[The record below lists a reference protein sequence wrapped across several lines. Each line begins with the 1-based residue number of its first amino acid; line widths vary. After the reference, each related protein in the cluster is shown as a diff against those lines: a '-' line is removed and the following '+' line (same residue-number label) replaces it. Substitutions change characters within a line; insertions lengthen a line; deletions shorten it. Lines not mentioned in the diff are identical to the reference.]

1 MIYKA
6 FLNRQEITGFPVNG
20 VETDEIWGGD
30 TLLWKKNDEIFTLS
44 NTVGFGSPN
53 SNTKYVTVNG
63 YKVIGY
69 GHHIEM
75 SVTGSERKTSAYGNI
90 SNGILKYNI
99 FVRSNSKPV
108 ITQNCIEAMLFSTEK
123 LVQFEDMSVE
133 FKKVED
139 NIYSLTGDY
148 ETLLTLSPKDDSGKL
163 IGNTLTSG
171 MGENYVYFGM
181 YGFTINDAINYI
193 KK

>member
-6 FLNRQEITGFPVNG
+6 FLNRQEITGFPVDG

-30 TLLWKKNDEIFTLS
+30 TLLWKKNDEIFTLR

-53 SNTKYVTVNG
+53 NNTKYVTVNG
-63 YKVIGY
+63 YKVITY

-75 SVTGSERKTSAYGNI
+75 SVTGSKRKTSAYGNI
-90 SNGILKYNI
+90 SSGILRYNI

-108 ITQNCIEAMLFSTEK
+108 ITQNCIQAMLFSTEK

-163 IGNTLTSG
+163 IGNTLTLG

>member
-1 MIYKA
+1 
-6 FLNRQEITGFPVNG
+6 
-20 VETDEIWGGD
+20 
-30 TLLWKKNDEIFTLS
+30 
-44 NTVGFGSPN
+44 
-53 SNTKYVTVNG
+53 
-63 YKVIGY
+63 
-69 GHHIEM
+69 
-75 SVTGSERKTSAYGNI
+75 
-90 SNGILKYNI
+90 
-99 FVRSNSKPV
+99 
-108 ITQNCIEAMLFSTEK
+108 MLFSTEK